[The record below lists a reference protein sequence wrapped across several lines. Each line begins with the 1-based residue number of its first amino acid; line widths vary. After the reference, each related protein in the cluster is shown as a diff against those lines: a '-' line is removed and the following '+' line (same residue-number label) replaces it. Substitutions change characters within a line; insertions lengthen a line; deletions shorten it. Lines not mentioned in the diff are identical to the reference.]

1 VDSLDVARG
10 AAMSFVCLSH
20 FAAAYLSTEINP
32 SLPPSMQRVGAIAGT
47 VSMIAS
53 PSFIAV
59 SGIVVAYLYRTNPGG
74 MSALRRKL
82 IDRGLFLLVVGHVL
96 LALPSYIRMHSL
108 APFRFEMIT
117 YAIAVLII
125 VGPSLVVWTSPKAR
139 LALGTSLLILS
150 WIASYL
156 LVPHNT
162 LGLFITGYAFGVPND
177 PTVLGFPFVPWL
189 GVYLLATVLGERLGA
204 DARSESSRAHNLLL
218 HVGGAAMG
226 GGAAITI
233 ARHVVRALAPTIEHY
248 HSVLFGFLAAGQ
260 KFPPGPVYLML
271 FGGAGLILVS
281 KAFTIARDGA
291 CPVLTRPL
299 SAIGRASFFVFILQG
314 YVYYLALPAID
325 PPHPALWPV
334 YYVISLL
341 VFLAAAMTW
350 NSFDGNRYLTIGLW
364 RTVPIVKAVH
374 ARVRTAFA
382 AR

>member
-1 VDSLDVARG
+1 
-10 AAMSFVCLSH
+10 MSFVCLSH
-20 FAAAYLSTEINP
+20 FAAAYLSTEMNP

-117 YAIAVLII
+117 DAIAVLII
-125 VGPSLVVWTSPKAR
+125 VGPSLVVSTSSKAR
-139 LALGTSLLILS
+139 LAIGASILMLS
-150 WIASYL
+150 WIVSYL
-156 LVPHNT
+156 IVPQNTVGLV
-162 LGLFITGYAFGVPND
+162 ITGYAFGVPSD
-177 PTVLGFPFVPWL
+177 TTTWGFPFFPWL
-189 GVYLLATVLGERLGA
+189 GVYLLATVLGERLA
-204 DARSESSRAHNLLL
+204 AEAQSESRSAQKLLV
-218 HVGGAAMG
+218 HVGVAAMG
-226 GGAAITI
+226 GGAAITV
-233 ARHVVRALAPTIEHY
+233 ARHVVRALAPAIEHN
-248 HSVLFGFLAAGQ
+248 HSVLFGFLAAGR

-281 KAFTIARDGA
+281 KAFAIAREGA
-291 CPVLTRPL
+291 WSVLTRPL
-299 SAIGRASFFVFILQG
+299 SAIGRASFFVFIVQG

-325 PPHPALWPV
+325 LPHPALWPA
-334 YYVISLL
+334 YYLLSLL
-341 VFLAAAMTW
+341 FFLAAATIW
-350 NSFDGNRYLTIGLW
+350 NSFDGNRYLTVGLW

-374 ARVRTAFA
+374 ARVRTALA

>member
-1 VDSLDVARG
+1 
-10 AAMSFVCLSH
+10 MSFVCLSH
-20 FAAAYLSTEINP
+20 FAAVYLTTGMNP

-59 SGIVVAYLYRTNPGG
+59 SGIVVAYLYRTNPDG

-82 IDRGLFLLVVGHVL
+82 IDRGLFLLLIGHVL
-96 LALPSYIRMHSL
+96 LALPSYIQVHSL
-108 APFRFEMIT
+108 APFKFEMIT
-117 YAIAVLII
+117 DAIAVLII
-125 VGPSLVVWTSPKAR
+125 VGPSLVVWTSSKAR
-139 LALGTSLLILS
+139 LAVGASLLILS
-150 WIASYL
+150 WVVSYL

-162 LGLFITGYAFGVPND
+162 FGVLMTGYAFGVAND
-177 PTVLGFPFVPWL
+177 PAVLGFPFVPWL

-204 DARSESSRAHNLLL
+204 EARSESSSAHNLLL
-218 HVGGAAMG
+218 HVGVAAMG

-233 ARHVVRALAPTIEHY
+233 ARHVVRALAPGIEND
-248 HSVLFGFLAAGQ
+248 HSILFGFLAAGR

-281 KAFTIARDGA
+281 KAFAIASDGTL
-291 CPVLTRPL
+291 PVLTRPL

-314 YVYYLALPAID
+314 YIYYLALPALGL
-325 PPHPALWPV
+325 PYPALWPV
-334 YYVISLL
+334 YYLLSLL
-341 VFLAAAMTW
+341 VFLLAATMW
-350 NSFDGNRYLTIGLW
+350 NAFDGNRYLTVGLW

-374 ARVRTAFA
+374 ARVRTALA